1 MCSKAT
7 SSTIRDARGITLV
20 ELVVVL
26 GVLGIIAAA
35 AAIALRDPLRGY
47 VDSTRRAQLTDIAD
61 TALRRVARD
70 IRLALPN
77 SVRVTTVGSTAY
89 VELLLTKT
97 GGRYRAQVTDTGAGD
112 VLDFAAAQPSAD
124 NQFDTLGPMSALAGQ
139 DIATNDILV
148 VHNLFS
154 APTVATANAYTYNQ
168 AAKSCTSATQTSSTC
183 NTARV
188 TGTGAGA
195 LAGETRI
202 NFDRRQFPLS
212 SPGNRFHVVSGPVT
226 YVCNTNGGALD
237 ANGNG
242 TGTLTRVSGYT
253 INLTQPTGA
262 FPGAPVTSLLAQN
275 VTDCQITYD
284 PLVLTQSLGLVS
296 MRLELTRGNEKVRLY
311 HEIHVSNLP

>member
-1 MCSKAT
+1 MYSKAT

-61 TALRRVARD
+61 TALRRVSRD

-77 SVRVTTVGSTAY
+77 SVRVTTVGTTVHA
-89 VELLLTKT
+89 ELLLTKT
-97 GGRYRAQVTDTGAGD
+97 GGRYRADVDGTGAGD
-112 VLDFAAAQPSAD
+112 TLDFSAAD
-124 NQFDTLGPMSALAGQ
+124 THFDTLGPMSGLAGQ
-139 DIATNDILV
+139 TIANTDILV

-154 APTVATANAYTYNQ
+154 ASSVTTSNAYTYNQ
-168 AAKSCTSATQTSSTC
+168 APYCNTSSSANC
-183 NTARV
+183 NTAAIS
-188 TGTGAGA
+188 GTAAGA
-195 LAGETRI
+195 LPNETKI
-202 NFDRRQFPLS
+202 NFAARRFPLT
-212 SPGNRFHVVSGPVT
+212 SPGNRFHVVERAVT
-226 YVCNTNGGALD
+226 YVCAPGPVDGG
-237 ANGNG
+237 GNG

-253 INLTQPTGA
+253 IQLAQPTGSFA
-262 FPGAPVTSLLAQN
+262 GSPATSLLAQN

-296 MRLELTRGNEKVRLY
+296 IRLELTRGNEQARLY

>member
-7 SSTIRDARGITLV
+7 SSTIPDARGITLV

-70 IRLALPN
+70 VRLALPN
-77 SVRVTTVGSTAY
+77 SVRVTTVGTTAY
-89 VELLLTKT
+89 AELLLTRT
-97 GGRYRAQVTDTGAGD
+97 GGRYRADKDGAGAGD
-112 VLDFAAAQPSAD
+112 WLDFAQVGPAD
-124 NQFDTLGPMSALAGQ
+124 SSFDTLGPMSGLAGQ
-139 DIATNDILV
+139 TIANGDILV

-154 APTVATANAYTYNQ
+154 APSVTTSNAYTYNQ
-168 AAKSCTSATQTSSTC
+168 APFCNTSC
-183 NTARV
+183 NTA
-188 TGTGAGA
+188 TISGTAAGA
-195 LAGETRI
+195 LANETKI
-202 NFDRRQFPLS
+202 NFAARRFPLA

-253 INLTQPTGA
+253 IQLAQPTGA